1 MSDVLTFEQ
10 IKARYAPDWVLM
22 GDIKTGEDASLVSGR
37 VLFHGADRDEVY
49 NKLADFAPGLYAVRC
64 LRPWSE
70 DMVLIL

>member
-1 MSDVLTFEQ
+1 MSEILTFEQ

-22 GDIKTGEDASLVSGR
+22 GDIQTDEDASLVSGR

-49 NKLADFAPGLYAVRC
+49 NKLADFAPDLYAVRC

-70 DMVLIL
+70 DMVFVL